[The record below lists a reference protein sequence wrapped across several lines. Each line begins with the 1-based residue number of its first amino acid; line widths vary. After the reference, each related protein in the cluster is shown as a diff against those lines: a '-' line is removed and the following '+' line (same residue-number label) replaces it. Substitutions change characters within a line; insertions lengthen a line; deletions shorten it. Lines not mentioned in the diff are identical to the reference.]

1 MPKSKK
7 LVYVPGEILDEVMK
21 ICRKRGESISK
32 FIEDAL
38 KHAVKVE
45 DLGYSLEKAFETL
58 EVIKAQK
65 VLGGVFVPQEVLN
78 FMVGSAYKVGKG
90 ELHAKWYESGKLYGK
105 YLKEMF
111 KNPVQAL
118 RNFLEAT
125 RWDLSGVEAT
135 LEGEMVKLRCIST
148 VLTAEGTELL
158 AKFVEGAVNGLGFHV
173 QRVDYVRGIIVVEF
187 K

>member
-1 MPKSKK
+1 
-7 LVYVPGEILDEVMK
+7 
-21 ICRKRGESISK
+21 
-32 FIEDAL
+32 
-38 KHAVKVE
+38 
-45 DLGYSLEKAFETL
+45 
-58 EVIKAQK
+58 
-65 VLGGVFVPQEVLN
+65 
-78 FMVGSAYKVGKG
+78 
-90 ELHAKWYESGKLYGK
+90 
-105 YLKEMF
+105 MF

-135 LEGEMVKLRCIST
+135 LEGEMVKLRCVST